1 MTQEI
6 DTALEG
12 LAEAYVNAKNWVKM
26 HDRSDVHIVKK
37 HYKDLRD
44 KQEKECWNI
53 EWDNDND
60 RIDYM
65 DELAQVM
72 WYV

>member
-12 LAEAYVNAKNWVKM
+12 LAEAYVNANNWVKM
-26 HDRSDVHIVKK
+26 HNRSDVHIVKK
-37 HYKDLRD
+37 RYKDLRD